1 MRSQGKGAPD
11 AADCGLVDAGGLCHR
26 GRRPMRG
33 SGRLALQRAYD
44 DLFNLGIAQLAGLSG
59 TRLIE
64 QAVQSTLSK
73 PAPPFTD
80 CLNTRMRLCRDGRGA
95 QPLSGTQ
102 NNARP
107 HRKMPGQLSFSA
119 SSSASYCAAPRS
131 VPTPAIDVL
140 VSRLMTWLMSG

>member
-11 AADCGLVDAGGLCHR
+11 AADCGLVDACGLCHR
-26 GRRPMRG
+26 AGRPMSG

-64 QAVQSTLSK
+64 QAVQSTLVK

-80 CLNTRMRLCRDGRGA
+80 CLNHACVSAAMAVALSPSVARKTMRARIERAWAVVLLRVQLCKVLRCS
-95 QPLSGTQ
+95 PLSSNSG
-102 NNARP
+102 NRRP
-107 HRKMPGQLSFSA
+107 
-119 SSSASYCAAPRS
+119 
-131 VPTPAIDVL
+131 
-140 VSRLMTWLMSG
+140 RLMTWLMSC